1 MSEEGECVVS
11 CCFSRGFN
19 LLGKQEEQELDFRT
33 DFASGHGP
41 AEGIEKFYNG
51 LPQRQIQLFPPGE
64 EPSLSETGEEFCW
77 PGKYHTCR
85 QWKRRLRAA
94 KAESESISSGKQGS
108 KCCHIPSPRVSS
120 PLTQTLIYMRIPPSR
135 QIFH

>member
-1 MSEEGECVVS
+1 MSEEEECVVS

-77 PGKYHTCR
+77 PANTIHAGNGRDDLGQQKQNQR
-85 QWKRRLRAA
+85 V
-94 KAESESISSGKQGS
+94 SPQGS
-108 KCCHIPSPRVSS
+108 RDPNVVISLPHVSA
-120 PLTQTLIYMRIPPSR
+120 PL
-135 QIFH
+135 